1 MTQTIEIIPGVE
13 FASANEYGVIDANGV
28 QHSYADLSQAQLR
41 KLAQVLKVGSGV
53 WRVGAKKAEMIA
65 AFSAVARGEQFD
77 FSIAKPEPRF
87 VQAAVPQ
94 PQSEEDRNH
103 KEYAA
108 LLAVVNANVPAF
120 LVGPP
125 GTGKSTVASRV
136 AKALGLNFYPVSI
149 SMQTS
154 ESRLL
159 GYIDANGKPV
169 RTALREAV
177 EHGGLFLCD
186 EIDNGN
192 SNVLAVLNSILA
204 NDEVGFPDA
213 TVTKHKDFRFLATG
227 NTWGTGANA
236 QFVGRQQLDAATLD
250 RFAMFWLGVD
260 RRLDYIACGLPAPR
274 PNPADIEYHFDP
286 AASTVCAVE
295 RGQKWVKHVHAIQ
308 EAIERQS
315 ARIVVSRRAMQY
327 GVRLLDAGLAW
338 ESVERM
344 LLKKGLADDVW
355 RRINP
360 ANN

>member
-13 FASANEYGVIDANGV
+13 FASVNEFGVIDASGV

-41 KLAQVLKVGSGV
+41 KLAQALKVGSGV

-65 AFSAVARGEQFD
+65 AFGAVARGEQFD
-77 FSIAKPEPRF
+77 FSIAKPEPRL
-87 VQAAVPQ
+87 VNVNVPQ

-103 KEYAA
+103 KEYNA
-108 LLAVVNANVPAF
+108 LLAVVNASVPAF

-136 AKALGLNFYPVSI
+136 AKALNLPFYPVSI

-204 NDEVGFPDA
+204 NDVVGFPDA
-213 TVTKHKDFRFLATG
+213 VVEKHPNFRFLATG

-260 RRLDYIACGLPAPR
+260 RRLDYLACGLPAPKPR
-274 PNPADIEYHFDP
+274 ASELVYHFDP
-286 AASTVCAVE
+286 AAGTVCAVE
-295 RGQKWVKHVHAIQ
+295 RGVRWVAHVHAVQ
-308 EAIERQS
+308 DAIEKQS
-315 ARIVVSRRAMQY
+315 VRVVVSRRAMQY
-327 GVRLLDAGLAW
+327 GVRLLDAGLTW
-338 ESVERM
+338 DSVERM